1 MLVAGKLL
9 FAQFGHYLDMEFG
22 TRIPVYCEA
31 PVPNQPSPY
40 AEPYLF
46 KINLLLVWLYL
57 HSRTEVRRHTTNHLF
72 HTALEGAHHHNCNNN
87 YHSLRVCGASRQAPA
102 RQPED
107 ALLRELFPTA
117 AYTTY
122 RGNEWR
128 TYRLGR
134 GILSLRGHCC
144 GVPWQ
149 PHSFL
154 AQSAATRGTTD
165 GMAITQCTI
174 CQLVMGRAASPM
186 LYSRTQTAGATR
198 SQFPFSTILTV
209 EGLLAA
215 SRVRRTALG

>member
-1 MLVAGKLL
+1 MSSLAVCSSHSLGTTSTWSWNAGVLL
-9 FAQFGHYLDMEFG
+9 CGNRFPQ
-22 TRIPVYCEA
+22 
-31 PVPNQPSPY
+31 SPQ
-40 AEPYLF
+40 AELHFF
-46 KINLLLVWLYL
+46 KIQPLLVRLYL
-57 HSRTEVRRHTTNHLF
+57 HSRPEVRRHKTNHLY

-107 ALLRELFPTA
+107 APLRELLPTA

-122 RGNEWR
+122 RRNEWR

-134 GILSLRGHCC
+134 GILSLRGHCR

-186 LYSRTQTAGATR
+186 LYSRTQAAGATR
-198 SQFPFSTILTV
+198 SQFPFSTFLTV
-209 EGLLAA
+209 EGLL
-215 SRVRRTALG
+215 

>member
-1 MLVAGKLL
+1 MVLCSSHSSGTTLSWSSECGCLL
-9 FAQFGHYLDMEFG
+9 PGLWQPLPTEPSGRALLLQDEAAARPALPPKPPRGQEAQ
-22 TRIPVYCEA
+22 
-31 PVPNQPSPY
+31 NQPPL
-40 AEPYLF
+40 P
-46 KINLLLVWLYL
+46 
-57 HSRTEVRRHTTNHLF
+57 HR
-72 HTALEGAHHHNCNNN
+72 
-87 YHSLRVCGASRQAPA
+87 LRGGTPPQLQLQLPQPPRCEASRQAPA
-102 RQPED
+102 RQTED
-107 ALLRELFPTA
+107 APLRELLPTA

-149 PHSFL
+149 PHSFHE
-154 AQSAATRGTTD
+154 QSAATRGTTD

-209 EGLLAA
+209 EGLL
-215 SRVRRTALG
+215 